1 MWLLL
6 LIIALAFFLPV
17 PVEDPDDKRERWYN
31 KY

>member
-6 LIIALAFFLPV
+6 LIIALTFFLPV
-17 PVEDPDDKRERWYN
+17 PVGDSDDKRERWYN